1 MPTSTAG
8 HEARRSSKSGPSAGY
23 ENNKAYER
31 REKSKSSQYHGARDT
46 GYRRGS
52 VQPTHQEGRVPGAT
66 ARPRLKDRT
75 NSAPIVEGRQ
85 SGAGDKGRDGEN
97 SQDEGT
103 DADET
108 DAAQPAMGGAM
119 DDDEV
124 AGVVGAVRQYQPFQ
138 SPEVA
143 EPLTEINIAVIGAEG
158 VGKSTFVQRA
168 LDLPHLPDS
177 PAAERKLPVD
187 DGEYLVRLLELP
199 IDDVYVDD
207 DDTVGWPDTIGDK
220 MLPRIDGAITLYDVQ
235 DKDSF
240 ADIPEV
246 LTAIRKAS
254 IPSLL
259 VSAKCDTPT
268 ADRELDP
275 SMVEQK
281 ARRSINGVGTLQSSR
296 SSINEHKKAMSV
308 LLRNIIFGT
317 QDDDEG
323 QGRSSVRR
331 RTQSNAV
338 RPVSPRPPG
347 GLGHARASSEYTG
360 SIHKDLKHARHDSS
374 IAALG
379 RSDTLQVPG
388 ESYDD
393 IPRSFLFE
401 ESGSDNGSAL
411 SQRSSV
417 SMDATPQAIASAPRT
432 SILAEKGATW
442 DELVDRLLA
451 QPASKADS
459 KFSGIFLA
467 LYRKFAAPGK
477 LLEAIVERFDILERD
492 TVMQQIMKT
501 IAQLRFLTVL
511 EQWIGQYPGDFAHPR
526 TKRRMQTFAGKIAQ
540 VKIFTV
546 AAKEISSHLELV
558 QEDDDT
564 DWACSDKEREASGS
578 RESSASRS
586 SSLID
591 DPNFGFMDALSG
603 STLLDDKSTTATIGD
618 ETIRS
623 TSGISISSSQIMVH
637 AEAAQKAAQLLQPAQ
652 RQQLSKIQWRALEAQ
667 PDDLIAKEL
676 TRMDWVMFSSIR
688 PRDLVRQVSTS
699 EKARCKS
706 LIHVNRM
713 IEHFNQVAAW
723 VKNYVLFRDKP
734 KHRAIMLEK
743 MMRIGRKLRE
753 MNNYNALGAIIAGI
767 KSSCVQ
773 RLAATRELI
782 SPQVGKDYARLELLM
797 GSSKSHAA
805 YRLAW
810 ENTSTE
816 RIPYLPLHLRD
827 LASAEQGSSTYLG
840 ATTGERG
847 RVNWK
852 KFEIMGEVV
861 VSMQRAQGS
870 PYKGLGGSRGE
881 MAIRELVLDVKLE
894 KDEEILYE
902 RSIQLEPSPGTAGA
916 SEKFKQFFKR

>member
-1 MPTSTAG
+1 MPTSSAA

-23 ENNKAYER
+23 ENKAYER
-31 REKSKSSQYHGARDT
+31 REKSKSSQYHGARDPAS
-46 GYRRGS
+46 RRGS
-52 VQPTHQEGRVPGAT
+52 VQPTQEGRVAGST
-66 ARPRLKDRT
+66 TRPRLKDRT

-85 SGAGDKGRDGEN
+85 SEGRDKGQDGED

-103 DADET
+103 DAEET
-108 DAAQPAMGGAM
+108 NAAQPAMGGAM
-119 DDDEV
+119 DEDEV

-143 EPLTEINIAVIGAEG
+143 QPLTEINIAVIGAEG

-168 LDLPHLPDS
+168 LDLPHLPKS

-296 SSINEHKKAMSV
+296 SSIDEHKKAMSV

-317 QDDDEG
+317 QDGDEG

-379 RSDTLQVPG
+379 KSDTLQVPG

-417 SMDATPQAIASAPRT
+417 SMDATPQAIPSAPRT
-432 SILAEKGATW
+432 SILAENGATW

-467 LYRKFAAPGK
+467 LYRQFAAPGK
-477 LLEAIVERFDILERD
+477 LLEAIVERFDALERD
-492 TVMQQIMKT
+492 TVMQQIMRT

-546 AAKEISSHLELV
+546 AAKEISGHLELV

-564 DWACSDKEREASGS
+564 DWACNDKEREASGS

-623 TSGISISSSQIMVH
+623 ASGISISSSQIMAH

-688 PRDLVRQVSTS
+688 PRDLVRQVSMS

-840 ATTGERG
+840 ASERG

-881 MAIRELVLDVKLE
+881 MPIRELVLDVKLE
-894 KDEEILYE
+894 KDEE
-902 RSIQLEPSPGTAGA
+902 
-916 SEKFKQFFKR
+916 

>member
-1 MPTSTAG
+1 
-8 HEARRSSKSGPSAGY
+8 
-23 ENNKAYER
+23 
-31 REKSKSSQYHGARDT
+31 
-46 GYRRGS
+46 
-52 VQPTHQEGRVPGAT
+52 
-66 ARPRLKDRT
+66 
-75 NSAPIVEGRQ
+75 
-85 SGAGDKGRDGEN
+85 
-97 SQDEGT
+97 
-103 DADET
+103 
-108 DAAQPAMGGAM
+108 AMGGAM
-119 DDDEV
+119 DEDEV

-143 EPLTEINIAVIGAEG
+143 QPLTEINIAVIGAEG

-168 LDLPHLPDS
+168 LDLPHLPKS

-296 SSINEHKKAMSV
+296 SSIDEHKKAMSV

-317 QDDDEG
+317 QDGDEG

-379 RSDTLQVPG
+379 KSDTLQVPG

-417 SMDATPQAIASAPRT
+417 SMDATPQAIPSAPRT
-432 SILAEKGATW
+432 SILAENGATW

-467 LYRKFAAPGK
+467 LYRQFAAPGK
-477 LLEAIVERFDILERD
+477 LLEAIVERFDALERD
-492 TVMQQIMKT
+492 TVMQQIMRT

-546 AAKEISSHLELV
+546 AAKEISGHLELV

-564 DWACSDKEREASGS
+564 DWA
-578 RESSASRS
+578 
-586 SSLID
+586 
-591 DPNFGFMDALSG
+591 
-603 STLLDDKSTTATIGD
+603 
-618 ETIRS
+618 
-623 TSGISISSSQIMVH
+623 
-637 AEAAQKAAQLLQPAQ
+637 
-652 RQQLSKIQWRALEAQ
+652 
-667 PDDLIAKEL
+667 
-676 TRMDWVMFSSIR
+676 
-688 PRDLVRQVSTS
+688 
-699 EKARCKS
+699 
-706 LIHVNRM
+706 
-713 IEHFNQVAAW
+713 
-723 VKNYVLFRDKP
+723 
-734 KHRAIMLEK
+734 
-743 MMRIGRKLRE
+743 
-753 MNNYNALGAIIAGI
+753 
-767 KSSCVQ
+767 
-773 RLAATRELI
+773 
-782 SPQVGKDYARLELLM
+782 
-797 GSSKSHAA
+797 
-805 YRLAW
+805 
-810 ENTSTE
+810 
-816 RIPYLPLHLRD
+816 
-827 LASAEQGSSTYLG
+827 
-840 ATTGERG
+840 
-847 RVNWK
+847 
-852 KFEIMGEVV
+852 
-861 VSMQRAQGS
+861 
-870 PYKGLGGSRGE
+870 
-881 MAIRELVLDVKLE
+881 
-894 KDEEILYE
+894 
-902 RSIQLEPSPGTAGA
+902 
-916 SEKFKQFFKR
+916 

>member
-1 MPTSTAG
+1 MPTSTAAP
-8 HEARRSSKSGPSAGY
+8 EARRSSKSGPSAGH

-31 REKSKSSQYHGARDT
+31 REKSKSSQYHGARDP
-46 GYRRGS
+46 GSRRGS
-52 VQPTHQEGRVPGAT
+52 VQPTHQEGGFAGST
-66 ARPRLKDRT
+66 AARPRLKDRH

-85 SGAGDKGRDGEN
+85 YSTRDEDQDGEE

-103 DADET
+103 DAEET

-119 DDDEV
+119 DEDEV

-168 LDLPHLPDS
+168 LDLPCLPGS
-177 PAAERKLPVD
+177 QAAERKLPID

-281 ARRSINGVGTLQSSR
+281 ARRSINGVGTLQSSH
-296 SSINEHKKAMSV
+296 SSIDEHKKAMSV
-308 LLRNIIFGT
+308 LLRNIIFGA

-323 QGRSSVRR
+323 QGRSLMRR

-338 RPVSPRPPG
+338 RPVSPRPG

-417 SMDATPQAIASAPRT
+417 SMDTTPQAVASAPRT
-432 SILAEKGATW
+432 SILAENGATW

-477 LLEAIVERFDILERD
+477 LLEAIVERFDVLERD

-501 IAQLRFLTVL
+501 IAQLRFLAVL

-546 AAKEISSHLELV
+546 AAKEISGHLELV

-564 DWACSDKEREASGS
+564 DWACNDKEREASGS
-578 RESSASRS
+578 RDSSASRS

-623 TSGISISSSQIMVH
+623 ASGISISSSQIMAH
-637 AEAAQKAAQLLQPAQ
+637 TEAAQKAAQLLQPAQ

-688 PRDLVRQVSTS
+688 PRDLVRQVSMS

-810 ENTSTE
+810 ENSSSE

-840 ATTGERG
+840 ASERG
-847 RVNWK
+847 RINWK

-861 VSMQRAQGS
+861 VGMQRAQGS

-881 MAIRELVLDVKLE
+881 VQVKELVLDVKLE

-902 RSIQLEPSPGTAGA
+902 RSIQLEPSPGSAGP

>member
-1 MPTSTAG
+1 MPTSTAA

-31 REKSKSSQYHGARDT
+31 REKSKSSQYHGARDP
-46 GYRRGS
+46 GSRRAS
-52 VQPTHQEGRVPGAT
+52 VQPSHQEGGVAGSTA
-66 ARPRLKDRT
+66 ARPRLKERI
-75 NSAPIVEGRQ
+75 NSAPILEGRQ
-85 SGAGDKGRDGEN
+85 SQGRDEEQDGDE

-103 DADET
+103 DAEET

-119 DDDEV
+119 DEDEV

-177 PAAERKLPVD
+177 QAAERKLPVD

-246 LTAIRKAS
+246 LTAIRKAC

-281 ARRSINGVGTLQSSR
+281 ARRSINGVGTLQSSH
-296 SSINEHKKAMSV
+296 SSIDEHKKAMSV

-323 QGRSSVRR
+323 QGRSLMRR

-417 SMDATPQAIASAPRT
+417 SMDATPTAVASAPRT
-432 SILAEKGATW
+432 SILAENGATW

-477 LLEAIVERFDILERD
+477 LLEAIVERFDVLERD

-501 IAQLRFLTVL
+501 IAQLRFLAVL

-546 AAKEISSHLELV
+546 AAKEISGHLELV

-564 DWACSDKEREASGS
+564 DWACNDKEREASGS

-603 STLLDDKSTTATIGD
+603 STLLDDKSTNATIGD

-623 TSGISISSSQIMVH
+623 ASGISISSSQIMAH
-637 AEAAQKAAQLLQPAQ
+637 TEAAQKAAQLLQPAQ

-688 PRDLVRQVSTS
+688 PRDLVRQVSMS

-810 ENTSTE
+810 ENSSSE

-840 ATTGERG
+840 ASERG
-847 RVNWK
+847 RINWK

-861 VSMQRAQGS
+861 VGMQRAQGS

-881 MAIRELVLDVKLE
+881 VQVKELVLDVKLE

-902 RSIQLEPSPGTAGA
+902 RSIQLEPSPGSAGP

>member
-1 MPTSTAG
+1 
-8 HEARRSSKSGPSAGY
+8 
-23 ENNKAYER
+23 
-31 REKSKSSQYHGARDT
+31 
-46 GYRRGS
+46 
-52 VQPTHQEGRVPGAT
+52 
-66 ARPRLKDRT
+66 
-75 NSAPIVEGRQ
+75 
-85 SGAGDKGRDGEN
+85 
-97 SQDEGT
+97 
-103 DADET
+103 
-108 DAAQPAMGGAM
+108 
-119 DDDEV
+119 
-124 AGVVGAVRQYQPFQ
+124 
-138 SPEVA
+138 
-143 EPLTEINIAVIGAEG
+143 
-158 VGKSTFVQRA
+158 
-168 LDLPHLPDS
+168 
-177 PAAERKLPVD
+177 
-187 DGEYLVRLLELP
+187 
-199 IDDVYVDD
+199 
-207 DDTVGWPDTIGDK
+207 DTIGDK

-259 VSAKCDTPT
+259 VSAKCDMPT

-296 SSINEHKKAMSV
+296 SSIDEHKKAMSV

-317 QDDDEG
+317 QDGDEG
-323 QGRSSVRR
+323 QGRSSMRR

-379 RSDTLQVPG
+379 KSDTLQVPG

-432 SILAEKGATW
+432 SILAENGATW
-442 DELVDRLLA
+442 DELVHRLLA

-477 LLEAIVERFDILERD
+477 LLEAIVERFDVLERD

-546 AAKEISSHLELV
+546 AAKEISGHLELV

-564 DWACSDKEREASGS
+564 DWACNDKEREASGS

-603 STLLDDKSTTATIGD
+603 STLLDDKSTTATIG
-618 ETIRS
+618 
-623 TSGISISSSQIMVH
+623 
-637 AEAAQKAAQLLQPAQ
+637 
-652 RQQLSKIQWRALEAQ
+652 
-667 PDDLIAKEL
+667 
-676 TRMDWVMFSSIR
+676 
-688 PRDLVRQVSTS
+688 
-699 EKARCKS
+699 
-706 LIHVNRM
+706 
-713 IEHFNQVAAW
+713 
-723 VKNYVLFRDKP
+723 
-734 KHRAIMLEK
+734 
-743 MMRIGRKLRE
+743 
-753 MNNYNALGAIIAGI
+753 
-767 KSSCVQ
+767 
-773 RLAATRELI
+773 
-782 SPQVGKDYARLELLM
+782 
-797 GSSKSHAA
+797 
-805 YRLAW
+805 
-810 ENTSTE
+810 
-816 RIPYLPLHLRD
+816 
-827 LASAEQGSSTYLG
+827 
-840 ATTGERG
+840 
-847 RVNWK
+847 
-852 KFEIMGEVV
+852 
-861 VSMQRAQGS
+861 
-870 PYKGLGGSRGE
+870 
-881 MAIRELVLDVKLE
+881 
-894 KDEEILYE
+894 
-902 RSIQLEPSPGTAGA
+902 
-916 SEKFKQFFKR
+916 

>member
-1 MPTSTAG
+1 MPTSTAAP
-8 HEARRSSKSGPSAGY
+8 EARRSSRSGPSAGH

-31 REKSKSSQYHGARDT
+31 REKSKSSQYHGARDP
-46 GYRRGS
+46 GSRRGS
-52 VQPTHQEGRVPGAT
+52 VQPTHQAGGFAESTA
-66 ARPRLKDRT
+66 ARPRLKDRH

-85 SGAGDKGRDGEN
+85 YSARDKGQDGEE

-103 DADET
+103 DAEET
-108 DAAQPAMGGAM
+108 DAAQPATGGAM
-119 DDDEV
+119 DEDEV

-168 LDLPHLPDS
+168 LDLPRLPDS
-177 PAAERKLPVD
+177 QAAERKLPVD

-281 ARRSINGVGTLQSSR
+281 ARRSINGVGTLQSSH
-296 SSINEHKKAMSV
+296 SSIDEHKKAMSV

-317 QDDDEG
+317 QDGDEG
-323 QGRSSVRR
+323 QDRSSMRR

-417 SMDATPQAIASAPRT
+417 SIDATPQAVASAPRT
-432 SILAEKGATW
+432 SILAENGATW

-477 LLEAIVERFDILERD
+477 LLEAIVERFDVLERD

-501 IAQLRFLTVL
+501 IAQLRFLAVL

-546 AAKEISSHLELV
+546 AAKEIS
-558 QEDDDT
+558 
-564 DWACSDKEREASGS
+564 G
-578 RESSASRS
+578 
-586 SSLID
+586 
-591 DPNFGFMDALSG
+591 
-603 STLLDDKSTTATIGD
+603 
-618 ETIRS
+618 
-623 TSGISISSSQIMVH
+623 
-637 AEAAQKAAQLLQPAQ
+637 
-652 RQQLSKIQWRALEAQ
+652 
-667 PDDLIAKEL
+667 
-676 TRMDWVMFSSIR
+676 
-688 PRDLVRQVSTS
+688 
-699 EKARCKS
+699 
-706 LIHVNRM
+706 
-713 IEHFNQVAAW
+713 
-723 VKNYVLFRDKP
+723 
-734 KHRAIMLEK
+734 
-743 MMRIGRKLRE
+743 
-753 MNNYNALGAIIAGI
+753 
-767 KSSCVQ
+767 
-773 RLAATRELI
+773 
-782 SPQVGKDYARLELLM
+782 
-797 GSSKSHAA
+797 
-805 YRLAW
+805 
-810 ENTSTE
+810 
-816 RIPYLPLHLRD
+816 
-827 LASAEQGSSTYLG
+827 
-840 ATTGERG
+840 
-847 RVNWK
+847 
-852 KFEIMGEVV
+852 
-861 VSMQRAQGS
+861 
-870 PYKGLGGSRGE
+870 
-881 MAIRELVLDVKLE
+881 
-894 KDEEILYE
+894 
-902 RSIQLEPSPGTAGA
+902 
-916 SEKFKQFFKR
+916 